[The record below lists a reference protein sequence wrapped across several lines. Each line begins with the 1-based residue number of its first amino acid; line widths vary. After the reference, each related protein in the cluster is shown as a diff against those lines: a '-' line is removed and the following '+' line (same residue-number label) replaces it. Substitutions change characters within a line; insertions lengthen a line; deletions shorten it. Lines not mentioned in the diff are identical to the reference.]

1 MSQKK
6 DTQTAKQLLAGAG
19 LASTLLL
26 SSGSQATKALTG
38 KPPELRRPYGLV
50 STKELKQLLAK
61 ALEKILPKTSRLL
74 KQEEEDKLSQVIN
87 RVLGIKAKA
96 ELDNNRLNHQV
107 GMIGLEQHLQ
117 RYPGD
122 NLQDRTF
129 AKAGMAPG
137 KGAWGYFAPSKNML
151 TADQAQMEKYYV
163 AVQTLYLKDWNTNF
177 RELRDWYKYR
187 KVIVINP
194 QTGAATVAVIADAG
208 PAQWT
213 GKQFGGSPQVMN
225 DIDLYPKRAKG
236 KVILLFVDDPDNNIP
251 LGPIKH
257 PLDLEKLQQA

>member
-1 MSQKK
+1 MPQKK

-26 SSGSQATKALTG
+26 SSGSQATKALTD

-50 STKELKQLLAK
+50 SSKELKQLLAK

-74 KQEEEDKLSQVIN
+74 KKQEEEELSKTIYQ
-87 RVLGIKAKA
+87 VLGIQAKA
-96 ELDNNRLNHQV
+96 EFEGNRLNHQF
-107 GMIGLEQHLQ
+107 GMMGLEQHLK

-122 NLQDRTF
+122 TLQDRTF

-151 TADQAQMEKYYV
+151 TAEKAQMEKYYV
-163 AVQTLYLKDWNTNF
+163 AVQTLYLKDWGIRTK
-177 RELRDWYKYR
+177 ELRDWYKYR
-187 KVIVINP
+187 KIVVINP
-194 QTGAATVAVIADAG
+194 QTGAAVVAVVADAG

-213 GKQFGGSPQVMN
+213 GKQFGGSPQLMY
-225 DIDLYPKRAKG
+225 DLDFYPKRAKG
-236 KVILLFVDDPDNNIP
+236 KVILLFVNDPNNNIP

-257 PLDLEKLQQA
+257 PLNLKKLQQA